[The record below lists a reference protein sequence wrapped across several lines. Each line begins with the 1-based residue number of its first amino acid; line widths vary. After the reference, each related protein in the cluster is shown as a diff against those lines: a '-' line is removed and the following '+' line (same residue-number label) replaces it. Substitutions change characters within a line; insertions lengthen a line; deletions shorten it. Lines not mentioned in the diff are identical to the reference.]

1 MTKRPITAE
10 DLCKFKFVGDP
21 KVSPGK
27 DKVAYVLTQ
36 VDKEKDGYYSSIY
49 VSDLKGEGRQFTS
62 HYSKDSL
69 VKDVAPKWSPDGKA
83 IAFRSNRTG
92 KNQVWLLHTDGGEAV
107 QLTDVKQ
114 GIGDF
119 VWSPDGKQLAL
130 TISGELKL
138 STDKDEKKEEQSDVK
153 VITRLRYKG
162 DGVGIYN
169 EDRKHVYLFDIDAK
183 SYTKVTDGEHD
194 FGQPRFTPDGKNLF
208 YIGTKAEDKE
218 WGYLPAIWKYDIE
231 AKDESLFYQA
241 NGYVMVPSVSPD
253 GRWLAVT
260 GHDRGERSQGN
271 ANVLLIS
278 VESGSVKNLTE
289 SFDYT
294 VGNLVGVDAKYDT
307 AEPSLVWDSN
317 NSSIYFHA
325 TVGGDCQLFKVSLEG
340 EVSAALS
347 PSVGVV
353 TSYDI
358 VNDDQAVLVLATPHS
373 TGDVVVQDLQDI
385 ANTVKLTDWN
395 EAFYGEVHLSTP
407 ENFKYPSTD
416 GKEIEGWVLKPY
428 GFEEGKKYPMILQI
442 HGGPATAYG
451 NGLHHEMQLMA
462 SKGYVV
468 LYTNP
473 RGSHGYGQDFVN
485 AVIGDY
491 GGMDY
496 EDIMAGADYAL
507 ANFNYIDH
515 DQQFVTGGS
524 YGGYMTNVIVTRT
537 DRFKAAVTQRSICNW
552 HSFYGTSDIGFF
564 FTEWQHGHADLWED
578 AVKLLEISPLHHAR
592 NVKTPTLI
600 LHSEQDLRCPMEQA
614 EQWYIALKR
623 LGVDTKLVRF
633 PDENH
638 DLSRSGKPKHRLERL
653 QHLIGWFDDR
663 RDQQE
668 VENKEAVGSAE

>member
-21 KVSPGK
+21 QLSPNK
-27 DKVAYVLTQ
+27 DKVAYVLTH
-36 VDKEKDGYYSSIY
+36 VDKEKDGYYSFIY
-49 VSDLKGEGRQFTS
+49 ITDLNGEGRQFTS

-69 VKDVAPKWSPDGKA
+69 VKDTAPKWSPDGTTL
-83 IAFRSNRTG
+83 AFRSNRTG
-92 KNQVWLLHTDGGEAV
+92 KNQVWLLHIDGGEAI

-119 VWSPDGKQLAL
+119 TWSQNGKQLAL
-130 TISGELKL
+130 TINGEMKL
-138 STDKDEKKEEQSDVK
+138 SNEEEKKEEKSDVK

-162 DGVGIYN
+162 DGAGIYN
-169 EDRKHVYLFDIDAK
+169 DDRMHVYLFEVETK
-183 SYTKVTDGEHD
+183 TYTKITEGEHD
-194 FGQPRFTPDGKNLF
+194 FSKPRFTQDGKSLL

-218 WGYLPAIWKYDIE
+218 WGYLPAIWKFDLASKEEI
-231 AKDESLFYQA
+231 LFYQG
-241 NGYVMVPSVSPD
+241 NGYIMAPSLSPD
-253 GRWLAVT
+253 GKWLAVA
-260 GHDRGERSQGN
+260 GHARGERSQGN

-278 VESGSVKNLTE
+278 VETGEFTNLTE
-289 SFDYT
+289 DFDYT

-307 AEPSLVWDSN
+307 AEQRLIWDSASTN
-317 NSSIYFHA
+317 IYFNA
-325 TVGGDCQLFKVSLEG
+325 TVGGDCQLFRVNLDGAVSP
-340 EVSAALS
+340 ALS
-347 PSVGVV
+347 PAVSVV
-353 TSYDI
+353 TSFEI
-358 VNDDQAVLVLATPHS
+358 VSDDQAVLVMATPHS
-373 TGDVVVQDLQDI
+373 TGDLVTQDLHDM
-385 ANTVKLTDWN
+385 NKVSKLTDWN
-395 EAFYGEVHLSTP
+395 QEFYTEVFLSTP
-407 ENFKYPSTD
+407 ENFQYKSTD
-416 GKEIEGWVLKPY
+416 DKEIEGWILKPF
-428 GFEEGKKYPMILQI
+428 GFEEGKTYPMILQI

-473 RGSHGYGQDFVN
+473 RGSHGYGHDFVN

-496 EDIMAGADYAL
+496 VDIMAGLDYAL
-507 ANFNYIDH
+507 ENFNYIDQ
-515 DQQFVTGGS
+515 DQLFVTGGS

-564 FTEWQHGHADLWED
+564 FTEWQHGHADLWDD
-578 AVKLLEISPLHHAR
+578 AIKLLEVSPLHHAR

-614 EQWYIALKR
+614 EQWYVALKR
-623 LGVDTKLVRF
+623 LGVETKLVRF

-638 DLSRSGKPKHRLERL
+638 ELSRSGKPKHRLERL

-663 RDQQE
+663 R
-668 VENKEAVGSAE
+668 N

>member
-1 MTKRPITAE
+1 MEEWNMTKRPITAE
-10 DLCKFKFVGDP
+10 DLVKFKFVGDP
-21 KVSPGK
+21 VVSPTK
-27 DKVAYVLTQ
+27 DKVAYVLTH
-36 VDKEKDGYYSSIY
+36 VDKEKDGYYSYIY
-49 VSDLKGEGRQFTS
+49 ITDLKGNGRQFTS

-69 VKDVAPKWSPDGKA
+69 VKDTAPKWSPDGKNL
-83 IAFRSNRTG
+83 AFRSNRTG
-92 KNQVWLLHTDGGEAV
+92 KNQVWLLPTDGGEAV

-119 VWSPDGKQLAL
+119 VWSPDGKQLAV
-130 TISGELKL
+130 TIRGELKL
-138 STDKDEKKEEQSDVK
+138 STDKEDEKKEESDVK

-169 EDRKHVYLFDIDAK
+169 DDRTHVYLFDLDTK
-183 SYTKVTDGEHD
+183 EYTKVTEGDHN

-218 WGYLPAIWKYDIE
+218 WGYLPAIWKYEIASKE
-231 AKDESLFYQA
+231 ETLFYQG
-241 NGYVMVPSVSPD
+241 NGYLMAPSFSSD
-253 GRWLAVT
+253 GKWLAVA

-271 ANVLLIS
+271 ANVLLFS
-278 VESGSVKNLTE
+278 VETGELKNLTNK
-289 SFDYT
+289 FDYT
-294 VGNLVGVDAKYDT
+294 ANNLVGVDAKYDS
-307 AEPSLVWDSN
+307 AELRLIWDAAN
-317 NSSIYFHA
+317 THIYFIA
-325 TVGGDCQLFKVSLEG
+325 TVSGDCQLFKVNLEG
-340 EVSAALS
+340 QVSDALS
-347 PSVGVV
+347 PSVANV

-358 VNDDQAVLVLATPHS
+358 VNDDQAVLVLGTPHS
-373 TGDVVVQDLQDI
+373 TGDLVTQDLT
-385 ANTVKLTDWN
+385 NVKHVEKLTDWN
-395 EAFYGEVHLSTP
+395 AELYKEVHLSTP
-407 ENFKYPSTD
+407 ENFHYKSTD
-416 GKEIEGWVLKPY
+416 GWDIEGWIMKPY
-428 GFEEGKKYPMILQI
+428 GYEEGKKYPMILQI

-473 RGSHGYGQDFVN
+473 RGSHGYGHDFVN

-496 EDIMAGADYAL
+496 EDIMAGVDYAL
-507 ANFNYIDH
+507 ANFNYIDNE
-515 DQQFVTGGS
+515 QLFVTGGS
-524 YGGYMTNVIVTRT
+524 YGGFMTNVIVTRT

-564 FTEWQHGHADLWED
+564 FTEWQHGHADLWDDVE
-578 AVKLLEISPLHHAR
+578 KLLKVSPLTYAR
-592 NVKTPTLI
+592 DVKTPTLI

-614 EQWYIALKR
+614 EQWYVALKR
-623 LGVDTKLVRF
+623 LGVETKLVRF

-663 RDQQE
+663 L
-668 VENKEAVGSAE
+668 

>member
-21 KVSPGK
+21 VVSPAK
-27 DKVAYVLTQ
+27 DKVAYVLTHVNQ
-36 VDKEKDGYYSSIY
+36 EKDGYYSYIY
-49 VSDLKGEGRQFTS
+49 VTDLKGEGRQFTS
-62 HYSKDSL
+62 HFSKESL
-69 VKDVAPKWSPDGKA
+69 VKDAAPKWSPDGSTL
-83 IAFRSNRTG
+83 AFRSNRSG
-92 KNQVWLLHTDGGEAV
+92 KNQVYLLHTDGGEAI

-130 TISGELKL
+130 TVHGELKL
-138 STDKDEKKEEQSDVK
+138 TSDKDEEKKEEKSDVK

-169 EDRKHVYLFDIDAK
+169 EDRKHVYLFDVETK
-183 SYTKVTDGEHD
+183 SFTKVTEGEHD
-194 FGQPRFTPDGKNLF
+194 FGQPRFSPDGKTLF
-208 YIGTKAEDKE
+208 YVATKAEDKE
-218 WGYLPAIWKYDIE
+218 WGYLPAVWKYDITSKEE
-231 AKDESLFYQA
+231 ALLYQG
-241 NGYVMVPSVSPD
+241 NGYIHSPSVSPD
-253 GRWLAVT
+253 GKWLAAV
-260 GHDRGERSQGN
+260 GHARGERSQGN
-271 ANVLLIS
+271 ANVLLLS
-278 VESGSVKNLTE
+278 VETGELTNLTE
-289 SFDYT
+289 GFDYT
-294 VGNLVGVDAKYDT
+294 VGDLVGVDAKYDT
-307 AEPSLVWDSN
+307 AEYRVIWDATSSN
-317 NSSIYFHA
+317 IYFSA
-325 TVGGDCQLFKVSLEG
+325 TVGGDCQLFKVNLEG

-358 VNDDQAVLVLATPHS
+358 VSDDQAVLVLATPHS
-373 TGDVVVQDLQDI
+373 TGDVVVQDLNNVD
-385 ANTVKLTDWN
+385 NVVKLTDCN
-395 EAFYGEVHLSTP
+395 LELYNEVHLSTP
-407 ENFKYPSTD
+407 ENFHYKSTD
-416 GKEIEGWVLKPY
+416 GWDVEGWVLKPY
-428 GFEEGKKYPMILQI
+428 GFEEGKTYPLILEI

-473 RGSHGYGQDFVN
+473 RGSHGYGHDFVN

-496 EDIMAGADYAL
+496 EDIMAGVDYVL
-507 ANFNYIDH
+507 ENFNYIDE
-515 DQQFVTGGS
+515 DQLFVTGGS

-564 FTEWQHGHADLWED
+564 FTEWQHGHADLWDD
-578 AVKLLEISPLHHAR
+578 AHKLLDISPLHHAR

-623 LGVDTKLVRF
+623 LGVETKLIRF
-633 PDENH
+633 PDECH
-638 DLSRSGKPKHRLERL
+638 ELSRSGKPKHRLERL

-663 RDQQE
+663 R
-668 VENKEAVGSAE
+668 N

>member
-10 DLCKFKFVGDP
+10 DLNKFKYVGDP
-21 KVSPGK
+21 QLSPSK
-27 DKVAYVLTQ
+27 DKVAYVLTH
-36 VDKEKDGYYSSIY
+36 VDQEKDGYFSYIY
-49 VSDLKGEGRQFTS
+49 VSDLKGEGRKFTS
-62 HYSKDSL
+62 HYSKENL
-69 VKDVAPKWSPDGKA
+69 VKDVAPQWSPDGKA
-83 IAFRSNRTG
+83 LAFRSNRTG

-114 GIGDF
+114 GVGEF
-119 VWSPDGKQLAL
+119 AWSPDGSQLAV
-130 TISGELKL
+130 TVNGELKL
-138 STDKDEKKEEQSDVK
+138 STDKEEKKEEKSDVK

-169 EDRKHVYLFDIDAK
+169 EDRKHVYLFNVATK
-183 SYTKVTDGEHD
+183 AFTKVTEGDHD
-194 FGQPRFTPDGKNLF
+194 FGQPRFSPDGKSLF
-208 YIGTKAEDKE
+208 YVGTKAEDKE
-218 WGYLPAIWKYDIE
+218 WGYLPCIWKYDIE
-231 AKDESLFYQA
+231 SKEESLFYQG
-241 NGYVMVPSVSPD
+241 NGYLNSPSISPD
-253 GRWLAVT
+253 GKWLAVA
-260 GHDRGERSQGN
+260 GHTRGERSQGN
-271 ANVLLIS
+271 ANVLLFS
-278 VESGSVKNLTE
+278 LETGELKNLTE

-294 VGNLVGVDAKYDT
+294 VGNLVGVDAKYET
-307 AEPSLVWDSN
+307 AELRLIWDS
-317 NSSIYFHA
+317 SSSTIYFSA
-325 TVGGDCQLFKVSLEG
+325 TVGGDCQLFKVNIDG
-340 EVSAALS
+340 EVSTALS
-347 PSVGVV
+347 QAVASLN
-353 TSYDI
+353 SYDI
-358 VNDDQAVLVLATPHS
+358 VSDDQAVLVLSTPHS
-373 TGDVVVQDLQDI
+373 VGDLVIQDLNNV
-385 ANTVKLTDWN
+385 ANVEVLTAWN
-395 EAFYGEVHLSTP
+395 EELYNDVHLSTP
-407 ENFKYPSTD
+407 ENFHYKSTD
-416 GKEIEGWVLKPY
+416 GWNVEGWIMKPY
-428 GFEEGKKYPMILQI
+428 GYEEGKKYPMILQI

-473 RGSHGYGQDFVN
+473 RGSHGYGHDFVN

-496 EDIMAGADYAL
+496 EDIMAGVDYAL
-507 ANFNYIDH
+507 ANFTYIDT
-515 DQQFVTGGS
+515 DQLFVTGGS

-564 FTEWQHGHADLWED
+564 FTEWQHDHADLWDDVE
-578 AVKLLEISPLHHAR
+578 KLLKLSPLTYAR

-623 LGVDTKLVRF
+623 LGVETKLVRF

-663 RDQQE
+663 R
-668 VENKEAVGSAE
+668 N

>member
-10 DLCKFKFVGDP
+10 DLCKFKFAGDP
-21 KVSPGK
+21 KVSPNN

-92 KNQVWLLHTDGGEAV
+92 KNQVWLLHTEGGEAV

-119 VWSPDGKQLAL
+119 VWSSDGKQLAL
-130 TISGELKL
+130 TVSGELKL
-138 STDKDEKKEEQSDVK
+138 STDKEEKKEEKSDVK

-169 EDRKHVYLFDIDAK
+169 EDRKHVFLYDIDAK
-183 SYTKVTDGEHD
+183 SYTKITDGEHD

-231 AKDESLFYQA
+231 AKTESLFYQA
-241 NGYVMVPSVSPD
+241 NGYVMAPSVSPD
-253 GRWLAVT
+253 GRWLAVA

-278 VESGSVKNLTE
+278 VESGAVKNLTE

-307 AEPSLVWDSN
+307 AEPRLVWDSN
-317 NSSIYFHA
+317 SSSIYFHA

-340 EVSAALS
+340 DVSEALS
-347 PSVGVV
+347 PAVGVV

-373 TGDVVVQDLQDI
+373 TGDVVVQNLEDVT
-385 ANTVKLTDWN
+385 NTVKLTDWN
-395 EAFYGEVHLSTP
+395 QALYSEVHLSPP
-407 ENFKYPSTD
+407 ENFKYKSTD

-473 RGSHGYGQDFVN
+473 RGSHGYGHDFVN

-515 DQQFVTGGS
+515 EQQFVTGGS

-653 QHLIGWFDDR
+653 GHLIGWFDDR
-663 RDQQE
+663 LVQQE
-668 VENKEAVGSAE
+668 VKETVGSAE

>member
-1 MTKRPITAE
+1 MTKRPVTAE

-21 KVSPGK
+21 QVSPTK
-27 DKVAYVLTQ
+27 DKVAYVLTH
-36 VDKEKDGYYSSIY
+36 VDHEKDGYYSYIY
-49 VSDLKGEGRQFTS
+49 VTDLSGKGRQFTS

-69 VKDVAPKWSPDGKA
+69 VKDAAPKWSPDGSA

-92 KNQVWLLHTDGGEAV
+92 KNQVWLLHTDGGEAI

-114 GIGDF
+114 GVGEF

-130 TISGELKL
+130 TVHGEFKL
-138 STDKDEKKEEQSDVK
+138 TSDKDEEKKEDKSDVK

-169 EDRKHVYLFDIDAK
+169 DDRKHVYLFDVETK

-194 FGQPRFTPDGKNLF
+194 FGQPRFSPDGKTLF
-208 YIGTKAEDKE
+208 YVATKAEDKE
-218 WGYLPAIWKYDIE
+218 WGYLPAVWKYDIASKEE
-231 AKDESLFYQA
+231 ALLYQG
-241 NGYVMVPSVSPD
+241 NGYVHSPSVSPD
-253 GRWLAVT
+253 GKWLAAV
-260 GHDRGERSQGN
+260 GHARGERSQGN
-271 ANVLLIS
+271 ANVLLLS
-278 VESGSVKNLTE
+278 VETGELTNLTE
-289 SFDYT
+289 GFDYT
-294 VGNLVGVDAKYDT
+294 VGDLVGVDAKYDT
-307 AEPSLVWDSN
+307 AEYRVIWDATSSN
-317 NSSIYFHA
+317 IYFSA
-325 TVGGDCQLFKVSLEG
+325 TVGGDCQLFKVNLEG

-347 PSVGVV
+347 PTVGVV

-358 VNDDQAVLVLATPHS
+358 VSDDQAVLVLATPHS
-373 TGDVVVQDLQDI
+373 TGDVVTQDLNNV
-385 ANTVKLTDWN
+385 ANVVKLTDWN
-395 EAFYGEVHLSTP
+395 QELYTEVYLSTP
-407 ENFKYPSTD
+407 ENFHYKSTD
-416 GKEIEGWVLKPY
+416 GWNVEGWVLKPH
-428 GFEEGKKYPMILQI
+428 GFEEGKKYPMILEI

-473 RGSHGYGQDFVN
+473 RGSHGYGHDFVN

-496 EDIMAGADYAL
+496 EDIMAGVDYAL
-507 ANFNYIDH
+507 ANFNYIDE
-515 DQQFVTGGS
+515 DQLFVTGGS
-524 YGGYMTNVIVTRT
+524 YGGYMTNVVVTRT

-564 FTEWQHGHADLWED
+564 FTEWQHGHADLWDD
-578 AVKLLEISPLHHAR
+578 AHKLLELSPLHYAR

-614 EQWYIALKR
+614 EQWYVALKR
-623 LGVDTKLVRF
+623 LGVDTKFVRF

-653 QHLIGWFDDR
+653 NHLIGWFDDR
-663 RDQQE
+663 R
-668 VENKEAVGSAE
+668 N

>member
-10 DLCKFKFVGDP
+10 DLCEFKFVGDP
-21 KVSPGK
+21 KVSPNK
-27 DKVAYVLTQ
+27 DKAAYVLTH

-49 VSDLKGEGRQFTS
+49 VTDLKSEGRQFTS

-69 VKDVAPKWSPDGKA
+69 VKDTAPKWSPDGST

-107 QLTDVKQ
+107 QLTDIKQ
-114 GIGDF
+114 GINDF
-119 VWSPDGKQLAL
+119 VWSPDGSQLAL
-130 TISGELKL
+130 TIKGELKL
-138 STDKDEKKEEQSDVK
+138 TSDKEEEKKEEKSDVK

-169 EDRKHVYLFDIDAK
+169 EDRTHVYLFDVETK
-183 SYTKVTDGEHD
+183 SYSKITGGDHD

-218 WGYLPAIWKYDIE
+218 WGYLPAIWKYDIASNE
-231 AKDESLFYQA
+231 EVLFYQA
-241 NGYVMVPSVSPD
+241 NGYAMAPAFSPD
-253 GRWLAVT
+253 GKWLAVA
-260 GHDRGERSQGN
+260 GHTRGERSQGN
-271 ANVLLIS
+271 ANVLLLS
-278 VESGSVKNLTE
+278 VETGELKNLTE

-307 AEPSLVWDSN
+307 GEGGLTWDATSSN
-317 NSSIYFHA
+317 IYFLA
-325 TVGGDCQLFKVSLEG
+325 TVGGDCQLFKVNLEG
-340 EVSAALS
+340 KVSDALS
-347 PSVGVV
+347 RAVANV

-358 VNDDQAVLVLATPHS
+358 LSDDQAVLVLGTPHS
-373 TGDVVVQDLQDI
+373 TGDLVTQDL
-385 ANTVKLTDWN
+385 NNVGNVTKLTDWN
-395 EAFYGEVHLSTP
+395 QELYNEVHLSTP
-407 ENFKYPSTD
+407 ENFHYKSTD
-416 GKEIEGWVLKPY
+416 DGEIEGWILKPY
-428 GFEEGKKYPMILQI
+428 GYEEGKKYPMILQI

-462 SKGYVV
+462 AKGYVV

-473 RGSHGYGQDFVN
+473 RGSHGYGHDFVN

-496 EDIMAGADYAL
+496 EDIMAGVDYSL
-507 ANFNYIDH
+507 ENFNYIDQ
-515 DQQFVTGGS
+515 DQLFVTGGS

-537 DRFKAAVTQRSICNW
+537 ERFKAAVTQRSICNW

-564 FTEWQHGHADLWED
+564 FTEWQHGHADLWDDVER
-578 AVKLLEISPLHHAR
+578 LLKISPLTHAR

-623 LGVDTKLVRF
+623 LGVETKFVRF

-653 QHLIGWFDDR
+653 EHMIGWFDDR
-663 RDQQE
+663 K
-668 VENKEAVGSAE
+668 N

>member
-21 KVSPGK
+21 KVSPNQ

-83 IAFRSNRTG
+83 IAFRSNRSG

-138 STDKDEKKEEQSDVK
+138 ATDKEEKKEEKSDVK

-169 EDRKHVYLFDIDAK
+169 EDRKHVYLYDIDAK
-183 SYTKVTDGEHD
+183 SYTKITDGEHD
-194 FGQPRFTPDGKNLF
+194 FGQPRFTPDGKKLF

-241 NGYVMVPSVSPD
+241 NGYVMAPSFSPD
-253 GRWLAVT
+253 GRWLAVA

-278 VESGSVKNLTE
+278 VESGTVKNLTE

-307 AEPSLVWDSN
+307 AEPRLIWDSN
-317 NSSIYFHA
+317 SSSIFFHT

-347 PSVGVV
+347 PTVGVV

-373 TGDVVVQDLQDI
+373 TGDVVVQDLNDLAKVDKI
-385 ANTVKLTDWN
+385 TDWN
-395 EAFYGEVHLSTP
+395 KALYGEVHLSTP
-407 ENFKYPSTD
+407 ENFTYPSTD

-451 NGLHHEMQLMA
+451 NGLHHEMQLMT

-473 RGSHGYGQDFVN
+473 RGSHGYGHDFVN

-507 ANFNYIDH
+507 ANFDYIDH
-515 DQQFVTGGS
+515 EQQFVTGGS

-663 RDQQE
+663 LVQQE
-668 VENKEAVGSAE
+668 VKETVGTAE

>member
-10 DLCKFKFVGDP
+10 DLCEFKFVGDP
-21 KVSPGK
+21 QVSPNK
-27 DKVAYVLTQ
+27 DKVAYVLTH
-36 VDKEKDGYYSSIY
+36 VDQEKDGYYSYIY
-49 VSDLKGEGRQFTS
+49 VTDLNGENRQFTS
-62 HYSKDSL
+62 HYSKENL
-69 VKDVAPKWSPDGKA
+69 VKDAAPKWSPDGKK

-119 VWSPDGKQLAL
+119 TWSPDGSQLAL
-130 TISGELKL
+130 TFNGELKL
-138 STDKDEKKEEQSDVK
+138 TTDKEEEKKEEKSDVK

-169 EDRKHVYLFDIDAK
+169 EDRKHVYLFDINTKA
-183 SYTKVTDGEHD
+183 YTKITEGDHD
-194 FGQPRFTPDGKNLF
+194 FSQPRFSIDGKELF

-218 WGYLPAIWKYDIE
+218 WGYLPAIWKFDIASKE
-231 AKDESLFYQA
+231 EVLFYQG
-241 NGYVMVPSVSPD
+241 NGYLHSPALSPD
-253 GRWLAVT
+253 GKWLAAA
-260 GHDRGERSQGN
+260 GHTRGERSQGN
-271 ANVLLIS
+271 ANVLLFS
-278 VESGSVKNLTE
+278 LETGELTNLTE

-294 VGNLVGVDAKYDT
+294 VGNLVGVDARYDT
-307 AEPSLVWDSN
+307 AESRLIWDTTSSN
-317 NSSIYFHA
+317 IYFNA
-325 TVGGDCQLFKVSLEG
+325 TVGGDCQVFKVNVNG
-340 EVSAALS
+340 EVSKALS
-347 PSVGVV
+347 PSVASV
-353 TSYDI
+353 TSFDI
-358 VNDDQAVLVLATPHS
+358 VSDDQAVLVLETPHS
-373 TGDVVVQDLQDI
+373 VADLVAQDLNNVDNI
-385 ANTVKLTDWN
+385 TALTAWN
-395 EAFYGEVHLSTP
+395 QELYDEVHVSTP
-407 ENFKYPSTD
+407 ENFHYKSTD
-416 GKEIEGWVLKPY
+416 GGDVEGWMLKPY
-428 GFEEGKKYPMILQI
+428 GYEEGRKYPMILQI

-462 SKGYVV
+462 AKGYAV

-473 RGSHGYGQDFVN
+473 RGSHGYGHDFVN

-496 EDIMAGADYAL
+496 EDIMAGVDYAL
-507 ANFNYIDH
+507 ANFNYIDT
-515 DQQFVTGGS
+515 DQLFVTGGS

-564 FTEWQHGHADLWED
+564 FTEWQHGHADLWDDVEE
-578 AVKLLEISPLHHAR
+578 LLKRSPLTYAR

-623 LGVDTKLVRF
+623 LGVETKLVRF

-663 RDQQE
+663 C
-668 VENKEAVGSAE
+668 N

>member
-36 VDKEKDGYYSSIY
+36 VDKEKDGYYSSIFI
-49 VSDLKGEGRQFTS
+49 SDLKGEGRQFTS

-114 GIGDF
+114 GIGEF

-138 STDKDEKKEEQSDVK
+138 STDKEEKKEEQSDVK

-241 NGYVMVPSVSPD
+241 NGYVMAPSVSPD
-253 GRWLAVT
+253 GRWLAVA

-278 VESGSVKNLTE
+278 VESGAVKNLTE

-307 AEPSLVWDSN
+307 AEPRLVWDSN
-317 NSSIYFHA
+317 NSNIYFHA
-325 TVGGDCQLFKVSLEG
+325 TVGGDCQLFKVSIEG
-340 EVSAALS
+340 EVSKALS
-347 PSVGVV
+347 PADGVV

-373 TGDVVVQDLQDI
+373 TGDLVVQDLNDVS
-385 ANTVKLTDWN
+385 NVEKLTDWN
-395 EAFYGEVHLSTP
+395 EALYSEIHLSTP

-473 RGSHGYGQDFVN
+473 RGSHGYGHDFVN

-515 DQQFVTGGS
+515 EQQFVTGGS

-623 LGVDTKLVRF
+623 LGVETKLVRF

-663 RDQQE
+663 LVQQE
-668 VENKEAVGSAE
+668 GSIKEAVGSAE